1 MLIRKCNTCTN
12 LLKTATICIFI
23 NDLTAHVRYLTF
35 RIIRWLDA
43 KLEFCD
49 GVEALPEMGLYS
61 QGVPG
66 LSQDLE
72 QLVIGQ
78 EVESGMKFNSNSTA
92 N

>member
-1 MLIRKCNTCTN
+1 MSYNDNKLYINELI
-12 LLKTATICIFI
+12 
-23 NDLTAHVRYLTF
+23 AHAIYLTF

-49 GVEALPEMGLYS
+49 GVEALPEMGLYC

-66 LSQDLE
+66 LSQDLK
-72 QLVIGQ
+72 QLIIGQ

-92 N
+92 NST